1 MAEAMSHWDW
11 LFDNEI
17 SRNEWHVVEFIALLV
32 ERLPAFVPPLIA
44 LPWIHDGVDKIEVDA
59 VKLLYREAICYDLE
73 FAIEQASAPWV
84 VDGFS
89 AAEQRVFGILRGTY
103 HGSQELIPPLAQTPW
118 VQDGLTGDEI
128 FALWNLMGLSS
139 RGRQDDPGV
148 LDILNMPFLSGPID
162 AFDVATLQSLNS
174 LHHGPDRSY
183 LHQVLSHPHFAW
195 RHFRLPQDHAD
206 RHGFLSQSRPRL
218 Q

>member
-1 MAEAMSHWDW
+1 M
-11 LFDNEI
+11 
-17 SRNEWHVVEFIALLV
+17 
-32 ERLPAFVPPLIA
+32 
-44 LPWIHDGVDKIEVDA
+44 
-59 VKLLYREAICYDLE
+59 
-73 FAIEQASAPWV
+73 
-84 VDGFS
+84 DGFS

-148 LDILNMPFLSGPID
+148 LDILSMPFLSGPID

-183 LHQVLSHPHFAW
+183 LHQVLSHPT
-195 RHFRLPQDHAD
+195 L
-206 RHGFLSQSRPRL
+206 HGGISDSHRTMLTGMGFFLSRDPEL